1 MKLYFT
7 IIPSLFLLFFPRL
20 TLASKV
26 PATVSET
33 QSVCNPEKKG
43 EDGAYSREQQEAIL
57 RQITVRVIGDNNGGS
72 GTILARRGNSYL
84 VASNSHTLLGVNVNN
99 IRVQTPDDQTY
110 PAKIIPNVNFQKDDL
125 DLTVL
130 EFVSDQTYCLPKFA
144 TNEINR
150 GLPVL
155 AAGYSGGNNS
165 FIYEEGVVN
174 RITETV
180 FKKGYEIGY
189 TSDIQQG
196 MSGGPMINRD
206 GELVGIN
213 AITRYPVFNHAYVYV
228 DGKRPTVSELK
239 DLRKL
244 SWGITIKTVLAE
256 VKPELL
262 IAYKLPAP
270 NIKQIV
276 PQSTLVGWLKEAE
289 AKAKKITVRIDSTN
303 QTNGSGVIIAK
314 DGDIYTVLTAAH
326 VVCERVTLAQPC
338 GNSNYKIV
346 TENGNEYP
354 VDRSSIQIQGGVDLA
369 VVKFNSLNSQQNYQ
383 VATLADYNPKNDD
396 YVFTAGYPKLKEK
409 SDWRFSLGQVYSK
422 ERGLLTTTSQ
432 LDFPNSSSGGLAGV
446 TQSAASLAGG
456 YELVYTT
463 ITFGG
468 MSGGPVLDSR
478 GRVIGIHG
486 KSEGEEAYDPETG
499 DGGTSDGNKVQIG
512 NSLGIPI
519 ATFLAMAKRVNI
531 QPQSLQTNPP
541 PELTAEEVASVREAI
556 LSVDVTKVNTT
567 SSQWLERGNQL
578 WRLRRHSEAIQAFDK
593 AIAQKPDFVH
603 LGYYGKGLAAYS
615 NKQYDEAIT
624 AFKQALEAKPD
635 FVLAQFYLSVVY
647 RELKQL
653 DLALIAI
660 DEAIKLAV
668 KLQSDNSRLH
678 NQKFLILNDSR
689 RYTEAEESI
698 TKAIEISPLPAFYNN
713 RGVVRSRNKK
723 WDLALADF
731 KRALEGN
738 PQYAHAYANGAFIY
752 YNKGIWNA
760 VIASYTKAIEID
772 PQYALYYNNRGV
784 AYYNNEQWE
793 LALNDFNRVV
803 NLEPQYARGYK
814 HRGEVYAQFGDIQ
827 KARENLKE
835 AARLFQN
842 QRRNADYK
850 QTLNILQGF

>member
-1 MKLYFT
+1 MIK
-7 IIPSLFLLFFPRL
+7 
-20 TLASKV
+20 
-26 PATVSET
+26 
-33 QSVCNPEKKG
+33 Q
-43 EDGAYSREQQEAIL
+43 
-57 RQITVRVIGDNNGGS
+57 
-72 GTILARRGNSYL
+72 
-84 VASNSHTLLGVNVNN
+84 
-99 IRVQTPDDQTY
+99 
-110 PAKIIPNVNFQKDDL
+110 
-125 DLTVL
+125 
-130 EFVSDQTYCLPKFA
+130 LPK
-144 TNEINR
+144 N
-150 GLPVL
+150 
-155 AAGYSGGNNS
+155 
-165 FIYEEGVVN
+165 
-174 RITETV
+174 
-180 FKKGYEIGY
+180 
-189 TSDIQQG
+189 
-196 MSGGPMINRD
+196 
-206 GELVGIN
+206 
-213 AITRYPVFNHAYVYV
+213 
-228 DGKRPTVSELK
+228 
-239 DLRKL
+239 
-244 SWGITIKTVLAE
+244 
-256 VKPELL
+256 L
-262 IAYKLPAP
+262 I
-270 NIKQIV
+270 
-276 PQSTLVGWLKEAE
+276 
-289 AKAKKITVRIDSTN
+289 
-303 QTNGSGVIIAK
+303 
-314 DGDIYTVLTAAH
+314 
-326 VVCERVTLAQPC
+326 
-338 GNSNYKIV
+338 
-346 TENGNEYP
+346 
-354 VDRSSIQIQGGVDLA
+354 
-369 VVKFNSLNSQQNYQ
+369 
-383 VATLADYNPKNDD
+383 
-396 YVFTAGYPKLKEK
+396 
-409 SDWRFSLGQVYSK
+409 
-422 ERGLLTTTSQ
+422 
-432 LDFPNSSSGGLAGV
+432 
-446 TQSAASLAGG
+446 
-456 YELVYTT
+456 
-463 ITFGG
+463 
-468 MSGGPVLDSR
+468 
-478 GRVIGIHG
+478 
-486 KSEGEEAYDPETG
+486 
-499 DGGTSDGNKVQIG
+499 
-512 NSLGIPI
+512 
-519 ATFLAMAKRVNI
+519 
-531 QPQSLQTNPP
+531 
-541 PELTAEEVASVREAI
+541 
-556 LSVDVTKVNTT
+556 
-567 SSQWLERGNQL
+567 
-578 WRLRRHSEAIQAFDK
+578 
-593 AIAQKPDFVH
+593 FVH